1 MRNRRGTY
9 TRAEVAAATQVGAT
23 PFSIN
28 DACDGTGDTVA
39 AVRESA
45 SGTLNYGARRLRKS
59 GRTFLT
65 PRQFPVTAPAES
77 RGPSAE
83 SRC

>member
-45 SGTLNYGARRLRKS
+45 SGTLNYGARRS
-59 GRTFLT
+59 
-65 PRQFPVTAPAES
+65 APAEEREDVPHAEAVPSHRPS
-77 RGPSAE
+77 RAPSAE